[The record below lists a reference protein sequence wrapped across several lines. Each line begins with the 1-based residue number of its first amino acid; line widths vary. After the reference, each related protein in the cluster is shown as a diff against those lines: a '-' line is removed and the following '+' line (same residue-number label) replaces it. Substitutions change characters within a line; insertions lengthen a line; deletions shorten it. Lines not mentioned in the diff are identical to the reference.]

1 MATSSTAESST
12 VHDRV
17 TSKRVTPPKK
27 SRIEL
32 AREFAES
39 HPDALVTTAQVAAWL
54 DCSEAKLERDRWAGS
69 GLPYIKHGRHVRYVK
84 RVVVEHV
91 QREIRASTS
100 DDRA

>member
-17 TSKRVTPPKK
+17 ISKRVTPSK
-27 SRIEL
+27 SRVEL

-39 HPDALVTTAQVAAWL
+39 HPDALVTTAQVAAWM
-54 DCSEAKLERDRWAGS
+54 DCSEAKLERDRWAGV
-69 GLPYIKHGRHVRYVK
+69 GIPYIKHGRHVRYVK

-91 QREIRASTS
+91 LRESRASTS
-100 DDRA
+100 ADPA